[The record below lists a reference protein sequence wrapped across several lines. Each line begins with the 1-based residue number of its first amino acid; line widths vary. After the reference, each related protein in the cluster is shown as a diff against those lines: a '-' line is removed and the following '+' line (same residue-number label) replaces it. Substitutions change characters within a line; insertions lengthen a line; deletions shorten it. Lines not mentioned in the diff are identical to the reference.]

1 MTTGLLAVD
10 PRSDPRWQQLVSGPG
25 GSLFTSP
32 PWLTALSETYG
43 FEYQGRLLVDSSG
56 APVAGVAWADID
68 DLRGA
73 RRIALPFSD
82 RADPVVADA
91 DTWRAVAPDAFAGN
105 LPFRLRCLETSPAV
119 ADPRFATTGEA
130 AWHETRLDR
139 PLDEL
144 QSALRP
150 ATRRN
155 IATAD
160 RAGVKVD
167 LSEDV
172 DAVREYHRLHV
183 LLRKRKYRLLGQPP
197 EFFEQ
202 LHKAF
207 APRRAIRTALA
218 MVGGRPVAGAMYL
231 VWGDTV
237 YYKFGASSAEHLRLR
252 PNDALHW
259 ALIQWAGTRGLRA
272 LDWGLSDLDQPGLCA
287 YKRNWA
293 STEGR
298 IRTLQA
304 VRTTSTERRP
314 YVDKTLRA
322 LTAFLTAPSVPDA
335 ITARAGG
342 VLYRFFC

>member
-1 MTTGLLAVD
+1 VTTQPLVVD
-10 PRSDPRWQQLVSGPG
+10 PRSDPRWRQLVSGPG

-32 PWLTALSETYG
+32 PWLTALSGTYG
-43 FEYQGRLLVDSSG
+43 FEPQGRLQIDSSG
-56 APVAGVAWADID
+56 TPVAGLAWADVD

-73 RRIALPFSD
+73 RRLALPFSD
-82 RADPVVADA
+82 RADPVVTDT
-91 DTWRAVAPDAFAGN
+91 DTWRTVSRDAFAGN
-105 LPFRLRCLETSPAV
+105 HPFRLRCLETSPAV
-119 ADPRFATTGEA
+119 ADPRFALGGEA

-144 QSALRP
+144 QAALRP

-167 LSEDV
+167 LSEDIE
-172 DAVREYHRLHV
+172 AVREYHRLHV
-183 LLRKRKYRLLGQPP
+183 LLRKRKYRLFGQPLA
-197 EFFEQ
+197 FFEK
-202 LHKAF
+202 LHEAF

-218 MVGGRPVAGAMYL
+218 MVRGRPVAGAVYL

-237 YYKFGASSAEHLRLR
+237 YYKFGASLAEYLRLR

-259 ALIQWAGTRGLRA
+259 ALIQWACARGLRA
-272 LDWGLSDLDQPGLCA
+272 LDWGLSALDQPGLRA
-287 YKRNWA
+287 YKCNWA

-304 VRTTSTERRP
+304 VRTTSTERP
-314 YVDKTLRA
+314 YVDETLRA
-322 LTAFLTAPSVPDA
+322 LTGFLTAPFVPDA